1 MKSLGL
7 SPTEQEV
14 VDMQV
19 VAAALKKQ
27 CHKIVYTAG
36 HHEGPGPVPLNTV
49 HYGHNVPYCY
59 TAAVLSVL

>member
-36 HHEGPGPVPLNTV
+36 RHEVQYTVPLNTV
-49 HYGHNVPYCY
+49 HYCY